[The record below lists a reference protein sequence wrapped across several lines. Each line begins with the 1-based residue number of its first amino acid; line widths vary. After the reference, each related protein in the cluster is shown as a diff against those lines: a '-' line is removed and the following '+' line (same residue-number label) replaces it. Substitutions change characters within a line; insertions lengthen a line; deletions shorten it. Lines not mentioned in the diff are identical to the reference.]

1 MIEWMK
7 DRIWYQDGQF
17 SQLGIAVGSRMT
29 IIKLADE
36 KLFIH
41 SPIQLTTQLQLELSK
56 LGHVAMVVTPNLNHH
71 LFLSE
76 WWLAYPSAYFYAP
89 PGLQQKRSDLVFDGT
104 LNTKTEPLWHGQL
117 LQTVLKGSDTMEEVI
132 FCDPLSR
139 TLIIGDSLVWLK
151 NRTSPIS
158 ILLGLINGCYFN
170 PAMPYY
176 WRLSFHNKTRMR
188 QSLQE
193 ILTWPFDRIILSHGQ
208 VIDTDGKAIFAKAFH
223 WVLNDTLPLSNH
235 EE

>member
-89 PGLQQKRSDLVFDGT
+89 
-104 LNTKTEPLWHGQL
+104 
-117 LQTVLKGSDTMEEVI
+117 
-132 FCDPLSR
+132 
-139 TLIIGDSLVWLK
+139 
-151 NRTSPIS
+151 
-158 ILLGLINGCYFN
+158 
-170 PAMPYY
+170 
-176 WRLSFHNKTRMR
+176 
-188 QSLQE
+188 
-193 ILTWPFDRIILSHGQ
+193 
-208 VIDTDGKAIFAKAFH
+208 
-223 WVLNDTLPLSNH
+223 
-235 EE
+235 

>member
-158 ILLGLINGCYFN
+158 IILGLINGCYFN

-193 ILTWPFDRIILSHGQ
+193 ILTWLLTELFFHMDKLLKQMEKLSLRKLFIG
-208 VIDTDGKAIFAKAFH
+208 
-223 WVLNDTLPLSNH
+223 S
-235 EE
+235 